1 MIQSRQVSPILLNNK
16 APHYCSKRIK
26 RLYSNDTSSNN
37 IKISLLQNDKDSLE
51 HKMNQ
56 STSSESCDA
65 LIQKMAR
72 FSKDL
77 QSKHRTINLQDA
89 VVNLNELAHSIQPS
103 NLNEAGLKERGD
115 IAWSICKRLLR
126 EEGIYNVETDC
137 ISSNSI
143 GSSKV
148 IDHVVLHSAI
158 KCMAQSRS
166 EELFHKAYDMI
177 QTLGQHYLG
186 TQSEQMRPTGRS
198 YASLL
203 NSMSSMPTN
212 FIRNK
217 DFVSM
222 VQKMRKDIKEQEQ
235 SGNDLVSFNRYILN
249 AMLNALSSRCN
260 TNKEAVDMIEK
271 ILKDETMPLD
281 QSCCNAALKSLFS
294 SQLWIENKIDI
305 TAGIEE
311 LLLNLKGRN
320 FELTQGTM
328 TPLLHYLSKQGRS
341 QKILELLNWM
351 EAMYKSNNWK
361 NIRPNRIH
369 FNTMINA
376 LVGVEDGGNKAL
388 EILDL
393 LKMLHEKGNKDISPD
408 LVTYNAILN
417 CIAKENRMSR
427 TKRNWNTSD
436 IGERAESL
444 LHRMETGKEGNHIT
458 PDLISYNCVLTAYM
472 NSNTSDSASRAQH
485 LLEKMIDSDIDPDL
499 LSYTICINTLAK
511 SKLQGSAQKAEDLL
525 RILEKASLDG
535 DSSLTPDVKCYNSVL
550 HAWATSDEK
559 IATKKILQLLK
570 EMKDLREGS
579 GRLDLVPDSVSCT
592 SIISSMTKR
601 GDKESSTLL
610 HEMMSL
616 VESNCV
622 IETDAGLQNALLLA
636 RLNSSTSSALEAD
649 KVLRKMVEESVNNPN
664 KVKPVSP
671 CICFFFLYFRLY
683 DLKCIFK
690 NRIQSHSTQ
699 FSMQ

>member
-1 MIQSRQVSPILLNNK
+1 MISNYSVFHKIFRAIQSRQVSPILLKNK
-16 APHYCSKRIK
+16 APHCSKRIK
-26 RLYSNDTSSNN
+26 RRYSNDASSNN
-37 IKISLLQNDKDSLE
+37 IKISLLQKEKDARE
-51 HKMNQ
+51 NKMNQ
-56 STSSESCDA
+56 SISSESCNA
-65 LIQKMAR
+65 IIQKMAS
-72 FSKDL
+72 FSKDI
-77 QSKHRTINLQDA
+77 QSGNMQSRNLQDA

-103 NLNEAGLKERGD
+103 NLNQASLKERGD
-115 IAWSICKRLLR
+115 IAWFICKRLLE
-126 EEGIYNVETDC
+126 EEGIYNFETDC

-148 IDHVVLHSAI
+148 INHVVLHSAI

-177 QTLGQHYLG
+177 QTLGEYYLG

-198 YASLL
+198 YALLL

-212 FIRNK
+212 AIRNE

-222 VQKMRKDIKEQEQ
+222 VEKIHQDIKEQEQ

-249 AMLNALSSRCN
+249 AMLNALSSRCD
-260 TNKEAVDMIEK
+260 TNKEAVDMIER
-271 ILKDETMPLD
+271 ILKDELMPLD

-294 SQLWIENKIDI
+294 SQLWIESKVDI
-305 TAGIEE
+305 TANIEE
-311 LLLNLKGRN
+311 LLLYLKGRN

-341 QKILELLNWM
+341 EKILELLNWM
-351 EAMYKSNNWK
+351 ETMYQSNNWK

-376 LVGVEDGGNKAL
+376 LVGVEDGGTKAL

-393 LKMLHEKGNKDISPD
+393 LKMLNEKGNKDISPD

-427 TKRNWNTSD
+427 TKRNWNASD

-444 LHRMETGKEGNHIT
+444 LQRMESGKEGNHIT
-458 PDLISYNCVLTAYM
+458 PDLISYNSVLTSYM

-525 RILEKASLDG
+525 RILENASLDG
-535 DSSLTPDVKCYNSVL
+535 DSSLLPDVKCYNSVL

-592 SIISSMTKR
+592 SIISSMTRR
-601 GDKESSTLL
+601 GDKESSTLRK
-610 HEMMSL
+610 EMMSL
-616 VESNCV
+616 VESNNV

-636 RLNSSTSSALEAD
+636 HLNSSTSSALEAD
-649 KVLRKMVEESVNNPN
+649 KVLRKMVEDSVNNPN
-664 KVKPVSP
+664 KIKPVSP
-671 CICFFFLYFRLY
+671 CICF
-683 DLKCIFK
+683 
-690 NRIQSHSTQ
+690 SHSLL
-699 FSMQ
+699 SVL